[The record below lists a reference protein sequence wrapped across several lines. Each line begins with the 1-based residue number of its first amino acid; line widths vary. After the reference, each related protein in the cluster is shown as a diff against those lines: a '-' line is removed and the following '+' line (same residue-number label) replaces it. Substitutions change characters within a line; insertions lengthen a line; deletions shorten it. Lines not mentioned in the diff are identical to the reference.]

1 MKRFILIAIIILS
14 VTACKKVKYSPEGPT
29 DIRIRNLSGITFT
42 DITVNT
48 SDSLGNISIG
58 SIGPGDESEYF
69 RFEKA
74 YPKAEISAKS
84 GETSYSTGQ
93 VDYTY
98 MTILGQGKFTY
109 VILIETD
116 TPPRLRISE
125 VIPDA
130 PLD

>member
-1 MKRFILIAIIILS
+1 MKRFLLIAIIILS
-14 VTACKKVKYSPEGPT
+14 VLACKKIKYSPEGPT
-29 DIRIRNLSGITFT
+29 DIRIRNLSNLPFT
-42 DITVNT
+42 DVTVNT
-48 SDSLGNISIG
+48 SDPLGTINIGNIG
-58 SIGPGDESEYF
+58 AGNESEYF

-74 YPKAEISAKS
+74 YPKAEISANAGGK
-84 GETSYSTGQ
+84 TYSTSL

-109 VILIETD
+109 VVLIETE
-116 TPPRLRISE
+116 TPPRLKISE